1 MLDGGKG
8 DKKKKILAT
17 GTQRQR
23 DSPEESGQPT
33 RMYQEGDKIQLHWE
47 EGTKAMKRAR
57 LGRQLVPLGLS
68 HLQTRWMERTS
79 LSVAGDPS

>member
-1 MLDGGKG
+1 
-8 DKKKKILAT
+8 
-17 GTQRQR
+17 
-23 DSPEESGQPT
+23 
-33 RMYQEGDKIQLHWE
+33 MYQEGDKIQLHWE